1 MSNNINVSMMKPD
14 AIVDNK
20 STEFRQIKCLLCPID
35 SLEQS
40 YVLGPGEAY
49 SMEQGYSSQKTWWW
63 RALTSYITNRIRHTT
78 IKSFSTLR
86 SVEKWKNGLW
96 SKTIELLKNMEKS
109 RSNTIHE
116 PTTTHYS
123 NSNKLWKK
131 MSF

>member
-20 STEFRQIKCLLCPID
+20 STEFPQIKCLHCRID

-131 MSF
+131 MSL